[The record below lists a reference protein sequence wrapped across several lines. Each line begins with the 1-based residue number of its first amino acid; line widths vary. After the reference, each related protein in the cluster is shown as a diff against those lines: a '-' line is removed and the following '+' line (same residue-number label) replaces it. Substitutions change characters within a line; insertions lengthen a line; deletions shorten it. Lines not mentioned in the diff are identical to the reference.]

1 VTGADPREDLFR
13 LLEDAV
19 DQGVFPG
26 CVAIV
31 ARAGAVLYHEAH
43 GTLASQPSVPF
54 AGHFVARETIYDL
67 ASLTKILCTTTLA
80 AIGVSEKWLEL
91 NAEVPPPWRA
101 SCPGATMADLLAH
114 CSGLPAHREYF
125 LEVAPLD
132 AEDVLEHVAAASPEY
147 PLRERAVYSDLG
159 FMILGAWIERAADR
173 SLDELFEDR
182 IACTLGLDDPVL
194 PQLGFRRIVPG
205 AVLARRIARRIAP
218 TEVYDAKL
226 HRDGV
231 PSHLEVRQEVP
242 FAHGEVH
249 DDNAYVMGGVAGHAG
264 LFGNAWGVLEVGRAW
279 LENIVPGLNSEVRD
293 LFWRASDVPGST
305 RRLGFDG
312 PDPEGGGS
320 AGKVLS
326 RAAVGHTGF
335 TGTSLWIDPHPVE
348 GGRIFVLLSN
358 AVHPVRNPE
367 AIKAFRP
374 RFHEAAARL

>member
-1 VTGADPREDLFR
+1 M
-13 LLEDAV
+13 LEDAV
-19 DQGVFPG
+19 ERGVFPG

-43 GTLASQPSVPF
+43 GTLASHACVPF
-54 AGHFVARETIYDL
+54 DDHVVARSTIYDI

-80 AIGVSEKWLEL
+80 ALGVSEGWLDL
-91 NAEVPPPWRA
+91 HAKVPSPWA
-101 SCPGATMADLLAH
+101 TSCPGATMADLLAH

-125 LEVAPLD
+125 LEVEPMD
-132 AEDVLEHVAAASPEY
+132 AKGVLERVAATSPEY

-173 SLDELFEDR
+173 PLDELFEDR
-182 IACTLGLDDPVL
+182 IAGALGLDDPVL

-205 AVLARRIARRIAP
+205 AMLAERAACCIAP

-226 HRDGV
+226 HLDGV
-231 PSHLEVRQEVP
+231 PSHFEIRKQVP
-242 FAHGEVH
+242 FAHGQVH

-264 LFGNAWGVLEVGRAW
+264 LFGSAWGVLEVGRAW
-279 LENIVPGLNSEVRD
+279 LENIVPELDPAVRD

-312 PDPEGGGS
+312 PEPDGGGS
-320 AGKVLS
+320 AGRALS
-326 RAAVGHTGF
+326 PAAVGHTGF
-335 TGTSLWIDPHPVE
+335 TGTSLWIDPHPAE
-348 GGRIFVLLSN
+348 GARIFVLLSN
-358 AVHPVRNPE
+358 AVHPTRNPE
-367 AIKAFRP
+367 VIKGFRP